1 LSPTLP
7 FTSSTWSTSEPTSP
21 YCWMSLVAVFSPEA
35 GMPGRLSL
43 GSPRSAANSG
53 YCAGDR
59 PYFSCTAS
67 GVIRRMSETPRAL

>member
-1 LSPTLP
+1 M
-7 FTSSTWSTSEPTSP
+7 SEPTSP
-21 YCWMSLVAVFSPEA
+21 YCWMSLVAVFSPSP

-53 YCAGDR
+53 YCSGLR

-67 GVIRRMSETPRAL
+67 GVIRFMSDTPRLL